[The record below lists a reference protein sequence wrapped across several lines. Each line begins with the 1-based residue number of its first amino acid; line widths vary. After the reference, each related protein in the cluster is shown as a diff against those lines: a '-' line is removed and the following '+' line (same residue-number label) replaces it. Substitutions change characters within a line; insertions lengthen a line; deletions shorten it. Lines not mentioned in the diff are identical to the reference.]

1 MTVDDVALS
10 VARLPDSELRLLQRT
25 YAEMAVDAA
34 LSATL
39 RAWYFDVSVS
49 LAAVLSSRVLQWS
62 RISADPA
69 VPPSWAVAVAA
80 LRPEVPPRDFG

>member
-1 MTVDDVALS
+1 MTVDDVLVSAS
-10 VARLPDSELRLLQRT
+10 RLPDSELRLLQRT
-25 YAEMAVDAA
+25 YAEMAVDDA

-62 RISADPA
+62 RLCSDPA
-69 VPPSWAVAVAA
+69 VPPDWETAVNA
-80 LRPEVPPRDFG
+80 LRPLPPDAR